1 MPETIAVIGLGYVGL
16 PVAVAFGRKLP
27 NVIGFAIDKTK
38 IVELRDGYDRTGE
51 ISADE
56 LQSTNVRYSCDI
68 EDLKSVT
75 FFIVAVPTPIDES
88 KRPDLRPLERASETI
103 GKAIQPGS
111 VVVYESTV
119 YPGVTGEVCGPILER
134 VSGLKRGIDFKLGY
148 SPERINPGDKEHTLE
163 RITKV
168 ASGEDPPPLERVVA
182 ADPALG
188 GGCSARGPRA

>member
-27 NVIGFAIDKTK
+27 NVIGFDIDKTK
-38 IVELRDGYDRTGE
+38 IAELKDGHDRTGE
-51 ISADE
+51 ISAEE
-56 LQSTNVRYSCDI
+56 LKSTNVRYSCDI
-68 EDLKSVT
+68 EDLKQVT

-119 YPGVTGEVCGPILER
+119 YPGVTEDVCGPILER
-134 VSGLKRGIDFKLGY
+134 VSGLKRGADFKLGY
-148 SPERINPGDKEHTLE
+148 SPELINPGDKEHTLQ

-168 ASGEDPPPLERVVA
+168 VSREDAETLERVA
-182 ADPALG
+182 AAYG
-188 GGCSARGPRA
+188 AIVHAGVHKASS